1 MGNTAISI
9 AETAFAELTA
19 IAITYETLDVAQL

>member
-9 AETAFAELTA
+9 VETATAELTA
-19 IAITYETLDVAQL
+19 IAITYKTLNVALL